1 MTPELK
7 HLATKAIQI
16 CLLVSSVYV
25 DILVFNKKIFF
36 FTSPPKKKPHMI
48 RGVIFSI
55 LNIIEEPFKV
65 MFIIKLK

>member
-1 MTPELK
+1 MSFSIL
-7 HLATKAIQI
+7 
-16 CLLVSSVYV
+16 CLCRYLSFQQK
-25 DILVFNKKIFF
+25 DFLFHI
-36 FTSPPKKKPHMI
+36 PPKKKPHMI

>member
-1 MTPELK
+1 MTPELIN
-7 HLATKAIQI
+7 LATKAIQI

-25 DILVFNKKIFF
+25 NILAFNKKIFF
-36 FTSPPKKKPHMI
+36 FTFPPKKPHMI

-65 MFIIKLK
+65 MFINKLK